1 MIFWDV
7 IFKQSSLVYFK
18 VQWLTIRGVMVN
30 TTAQFD
36 SAKPKLRFCVGSIC
50 YGESL
55 RQWSQLEIGKC
66 ERGTEKCWLKIMTS
80 FSW

>member
-36 SAKPKLRFCVGSIC
+36 SAKPKLRFCVG
-50 YGESL
+50 
-55 RQWSQLEIGKC
+55 
-66 ERGTEKCWLKIMTS
+66 
-80 FSW
+80 